1 MYFLDLL
8 LFFFIISSIK
18 SDESLYKIPIDVISQ
33 NFKPV
38 IPIYINEYSSIPK
51 LLSLD
56 INLGQ
61 SWIFNSN
68 LENIDED
75 KFDIKMKHA
84 FYMISGINKKGTIYL
99 NQDIKISDF
108 NYLDVN
114 QIFDEINNSGSLSLN
129 ANLDGNN
136 IISLIKFKDDNNIKQ
151 SKYFGFCLDI
161 TNINKNKNNK
171 PYLYIG
177 DLSILN
183 KDISKLKRFPLYQS
197 DGDNNKENKKLTWS
211 IKMKGLFIGNVN
223 DTLDKNNEKINVN
236 LIDNK
241 KNKGLIIDEPATF
254 ESIYN
259 YIYITKEAM
268 LFLIAHYFNDKKDI
282 CKREEINDENT
293 YEIKYNCLRNKRQD
307 LNNINLILDNNITIE
322 LTHEDLLNC
331 AVNIN
336 IDSEKKYN
344 LDTCEFTIRYHNN
357 INYYVLGLPI
367 LRKYRTYFLYNDE
380 SVLIENNQHF
390 SQNYLQENKF
400 TNISRQKKKTMGQT
414 LKELFNTTLCIAF
427 IFALLTGGFYFYDKF
442 QNKNEY
448 EQKEET
454 EQIIN
459 RNKYANL

>member
-75 KFDIKMKHA
+75 KYDIKMKHA
-84 FYMISGINKKGTIYL
+84 FYMISGINKKSTIYL

-108 NYLDVN
+108 HYLDVN
-114 QIFDEINNSGSLSLN
+114 KIFDEINNSGSLSLN

-136 IISLIKFKDDNNIKQ
+136 IISFIKFKDDNNIKQ

-183 KDISKLKRFPLYQS
+183 KDISKLQRFP
-197 DGDNNKENKKLTWS
+197 
-211 IKMKGLFIGNVN
+211 
-223 DTLDKNNEKINVN
+223 
-236 LIDNK
+236 
-241 KNKGLIIDEPATF
+241 
-254 ESIYN
+254 
-259 YIYITKEAM
+259 
-268 LFLIAHYFNDKKDI
+268 
-282 CKREEINDENT
+282 
-293 YEIKYNCLRNKRQD
+293 
-307 LNNINLILDNNITIE
+307 
-322 LTHEDLLNC
+322 
-331 AVNIN
+331 
-336 IDSEKKYN
+336 
-344 LDTCEFTIRYHNN
+344 
-357 INYYVLGLPI
+357 
-367 LRKYRTYFLYNDE
+367 
-380 SVLIENNQHF
+380 
-390 SQNYLQENKF
+390 
-400 TNISRQKKKTMGQT
+400 
-414 LKELFNTTLCIAF
+414 
-427 IFALLTGGFYFYDKF
+427 
-442 QNKNEY
+442 
-448 EQKEET
+448 
-454 EQIIN
+454 
-459 RNKYANL
+459 